1 MNVRNTGLE
10 GLHAMKTTTAQKRP
24 VAMATASRAAAAIAI
39 CGGSPW
45 YGANAK
51 HVVTDVFV
59 DHLRARWLEESSQ

>member
-1 MNVRNTGLE
+1 
-10 GLHAMKTTTAQKRP
+10 MKTPTAQMRTK
-24 VAMATASRAAAAIAI
+24 AMASASRAGTGIAI
-39 CGGSPW
+39 CGRSPW